1 MAHSRGTLRDDQ
13 ALDVNREG
21 PMGGKRPDQYRI
33 DPAEGGSTD
42 YKFLDDDQG
51 THEQDKQH
59 LTARDEPKRREGFIP
74 KVGENPEQARLKA
87 RKRQRRRSRGEE
99 S

>member
-1 MAHSRGTLRDDQ
+1 M
-13 ALDVNREG
+13 DVNSEG
-21 PMGGKRPDQYRI
+21 LMGGKRPDQYRI
-33 DPAEGGSTD
+33 DPAEAGSTD

-59 LTARDEPKRREGFIP
+59 LAAHDQGKEREGFIP
-74 KVGENPEQARLKA
+74 KGGENPEQARLKE
-87 RKRQRRRSRGEE
+87 RKRQRSKNQREE

>member
-1 MAHSRGTLRDDQ
+1 
-13 ALDVNREG
+13 
-21 PMGGKRPDQYRI
+21 MGGKRPDQYRI
-33 DPAEGGSTD
+33 DPAEGGATD
-42 YKFLDDDQG
+42 YKSLDDDQG

-59 LTARDEPKRREGFIP
+59 LTARDESRRRKGSIP

-87 RKRQRRRSRGEE
+87 RKRQRKQRRGEE